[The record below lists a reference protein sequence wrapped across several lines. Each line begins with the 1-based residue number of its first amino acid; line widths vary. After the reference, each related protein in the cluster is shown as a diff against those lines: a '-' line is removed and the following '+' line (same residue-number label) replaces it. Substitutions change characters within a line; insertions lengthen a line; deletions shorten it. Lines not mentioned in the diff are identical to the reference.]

1 MQLPRR
7 LDASDD
13 GLYRASLLVFVA
25 LPPSQR
31 AGTTSTQPQF
41 VSCTSH
47 HKPAAVCS
55 PQVKCH
61 KRFLYIPHILFSM
74 L

>member
-31 AGTTSTQPQF
+31 AWDDQYTAPIC
-41 VSCTSH
+41 VVYLA
-47 HKPAAVCS
+47 P
-55 PQVKCH
+55 
-61 KRFLYIPHILFSM
+61 
-74 L
+74 